1 VSVSVIILLWLW
13 YYFTDQKSNRFIRF
27 VWPSHCGRPNFK
39 RQYLHNHNTYN
50 NHSTSH
56 TYYNSHTI
64 ILYYYTRR
72 SESIPSGG
80 GCNSALL
87 SFHTIH
93 SPFILLSFQQRF
105 HPNISFHHLI
115 FILTHSPFIVFNCI
129 RFYFRFMS
137 FCRLVHSNLFSFSS
151 FCFSAF
157 LSFFFPFLFAFHDAD
172 TSRTVLLFSC
182 PRREGTF
189 YLIHQQQQQHTGRC
203 MRVNT

>member
-1 VSVSVIILLWLW
+1 MIILLWLW

-56 TYYNSHTI
+56 TYYKSHTS

-87 SFHTIH
+87 SSHTIH
-93 SPFILLSFQQRF
+93 SPFLFFFPFNNAFTQTFPCITLYSF
-105 HPNISFHHLI
+105 
-115 FILTHSPFIVFNCI
+115 LTHSHCIVVNCI
-129 RFYFRFMS
+129 HFYFRFVPLS
-137 FCRLVHSNLFSFSS
+137 SCPFNFVFVFVVLFFR
-151 FCFSAF
+151 
-157 LSFFFPFLFAFHDAD
+157 FPFLFAFHDAD
-172 TSRTVLLFSC
+172 TSRTVPLLSC

-189 YLIHQQQQQHTGRC
+189 YLIHHQQQQQ
-203 MRVNT
+203 

>member
-1 VSVSVIILLWLW
+1 MSVSVIILLWLW

-105 HPNISFHHLI
+105 HPNIPFHHLI
-115 FILTHSPFIVFNCI
+115 FISHSFTFIVFNCI

-137 FCRLVHSNLFSFSS
+137 LSSCPFKFVFVFFVLFFR
-151 FCFSAF
+151 
-157 LSFFFPFLFAFHDAD
+157 FPFLFLSFPF
-172 TSRTVLLFSC
+172 RL
-182 PRREGTF
+182 PRRGHF
-189 YLIHQQQQQHTGRC
+189 SNRSL
-203 MRVNT
+203 VLVSSS

>member
-1 VSVSVIILLWLW
+1 MSVSVIILVWLW

-87 SFHTIH
+87 PFHTIH
-93 SPFILLSFQQRF
+93 SPFILFSFNNAFTQTF
-105 HPNISFHHLI
+105 
-115 FILTHSPFIVFNCI
+115 PFITLYSFSLIHILLYLIVFVFISALCL
-129 RFYFRFMS
+129 
-137 FCRLVHSNLFSFSS
+137 CRLVHSNLFSFSS